1 MITASQPQYP
11 SLLLRCCSTRG
22 SYVFS
27 EVLPLTRSNK
37 AMMSRMRII
46 AATILSIFIA
56 GCAGTTA
63 NSPTATPLASST
75 GTATTAPASS
85 PSATQATTN
94 ALACTA
100 PAAALVEL
108 TEGPYY
114 TANPP
119 QNATL
124 RTAGVAGTALTL
136 TGYVVSTSCQP
147 IANAKLDFWQADGN
161 GNYDNSGYTLR
172 GWQLTD
178 ANGAYRLETVIPGL
192 YPGRTEHIHFKV
204 TVNGKTYTSQL
215 FFPGVSQNSSDS
227 IYSSRMLVTL
237 NTTTSPVTGTYT
249 FVVNVP

>member
-1 MITASQPQYP
+1 
-11 SLLLRCCSTRG
+11 
-22 SYVFS
+22 
-27 EVLPLTRSNK
+27 
-37 AMMSRMRII
+37 MMSRMRLL
-46 AATILSIFIA
+46 AATLLSVLIA

-63 NSPTATPLASST
+63 
-75 GTATTAPASS
+75 TAPTTSPVTTSTASATAS
-85 PSATQATTN
+85 TAVATAAATQASSA

-114 TANPP
+114 KANPP

-124 RTAGVAGTALTL
+124 RTAGVAGTPLTL
-136 TGYVVSTSCQP
+136 TGYVVSKSCQP

-161 GNYDNSGYTLR
+161 GDYDNSGYTLR

-204 TVNGKTYTSQL
+204 TVNGQTYTSQL
-215 FFPGVSQNSSDS
+215 FFPGVSQNASDS
-227 IYSSRMLVTL
+227 IYSAQMLVKL
-237 NTTTSPVTGTYT
+237 NTSTSPVSGTFT
-249 FVVNVP
+249 FVVNVA

>member
-1 MITASQPQYP
+1 
-11 SLLLRCCSTRG
+11 
-22 SYVFS
+22 
-27 EVLPLTRSNK
+27 
-37 AMMSRMRII
+37 MMSGMRLA
-46 AATILSIFIA
+46 AATVLSILIA

-63 NSPTATPLASST
+63 VTPSGSPLATSTVTATSAPTSSSETATKPPTAAV
-75 GTATTAPASS
+75 
-85 PSATQATTN
+85 
-94 ALACTA
+94 ACTT
-100 PAAALVEL
+100 PAQPLVDL

-114 TANPP
+114 KANPP

-124 RTAGVAGTALTL
+124 RTADVLGTPLTL

-204 TVNGKTYTSQL
+204 TVNGKTYASQL
-215 FFPGVSQNSSDS
+215 FFPGVSQNEGDS
-227 IYSSRMLVTL
+227 IYSSQMLVKL
-237 NTTTSPVTGTYT
+237 NTNTSPATATFT
-249 FVVNVP
+249 FVVNVA

>member
-1 MITASQPQYP
+1 
-11 SLLLRCCSTRG
+11 
-22 SYVFS
+22 
-27 EVLPLTRSNK
+27 
-37 AMMSRMRII
+37 MMSRMRIF
-46 AATILSIFIA
+46 AAAVLSVFIA
-56 GCAGTTA
+56 GCAGATA
-63 NSPTATPLASST
+63 TAPSATPTASVTTSAA
-75 GTATTAPASS
+75 TATAAT
-85 PSATQATTN
+85 ATQATTN
-94 ALACTA
+94 AALACTA

-114 TANPP
+114 KANPP

-124 RTAGVAGTALTL
+124 RTTGVAGTPLTL
-136 TGYVVSTSCQP
+136 TGNVVSKSCQP

-204 TVNGKTYTSQL
+204 TVNGASYTSQL
-215 FFPGVSQNSSDS
+215 FFPGVSQNEGDS
-227 IYSSRMLVTL
+227 IYSAQMLVKL
-237 NTTTSPVTGTYT
+237 NTATSPVTGTFT

>member
-1 MITASQPQYP
+1 
-11 SLLLRCCSTRG
+11 
-22 SYVFS
+22 
-27 EVLPLTRSNK
+27 
-37 AMMSRMRII
+37 MMSGMRLV
-46 AATILSIFIA
+46 AAAVLSVLIV

-63 NSPTATPLASST
+63 NAPSATPLA
-75 GTATTAPASS
+75 TATATSAVAPTSS
-85 PSATQATTN
+85 ASATQTTTN
-94 ALACTA
+94 AALGCTA
-100 PAAALVEL
+100 PATALVEL

-114 TANPP
+114 KGNPP

-124 RTAGVAGTALTL
+124 RTVGVTGTPLTL

-204 TVNGKTYTSQL
+204 TVNGQTYTSQL
-215 FFPGVSQNSSDS
+215 FFPGVSQNASDS

-237 NTTTSPVTGTYT
+237 NTSTSPVTGTFT
-249 FVVNVP
+249 FIVNIA

>member
-1 MITASQPQYP
+1 
-11 SLLLRCCSTRG
+11 
-22 SYVFS
+22 
-27 EVLPLTRSNK
+27 
-37 AMMSRMRII
+37 MMSHMRII
-46 AATILSIFIA
+46 AAAVLSVFIA
-56 GCAGTTA
+56 GCAATTA
-63 NSPTATPLASST
+63 TAPSATPTASVTTSAA
-75 GTATTAPASS
+75 TATTAT
-85 PSATQATTN
+85 ATQSTTN
-94 ALACTA
+94 AALACTA

-114 TANPP
+114 KANPP

-124 RTAGVAGTALTL
+124 RTATVAGTPLTL
-136 TGYVVSTSCQP
+136 TGYVVSQSCQP
-147 IANAKLDFWQADGN
+147 IANARLDFWQADGN

-215 FFPGVSQNSSDS
+215 FFPGVSQNEGDS
-227 IYSSRMLVTL
+227 IYSAQMLVKL
-237 NTTTSPVTGTYT
+237 NTATSPVTGTFT

>member
-1 MITASQPQYP
+1 
-11 SLLLRCCSTRG
+11 
-22 SYVFS
+22 
-27 EVLPLTRSNK
+27 
-37 AMMSRMRII
+37 MRLI
-46 AATILSIFIA
+46 AAALLAVVIA
-56 GCAGTTA
+56 GCAGTAAAPSVTQPATSTA
-63 NSPTATPLASST
+63 KATAT
-75 GTATTAPASS
+75 
-85 PSATQATTN
+85 SATQATAA

-100 PAAALVEL
+100 PAQSLVEL
-108 TEGPYY
+108 TEGPYCK
-114 TANPP
+114 ANPP

-124 RTAGVAGTALTL
+124 RTAGVAGTPLTL
-136 TGYVVSTSCQP
+136 TGYVVSTACQP

-215 FFPGVSQNSSDS
+215 FFPGVSQNEGDS

-237 NTTTSPVTGTYT
+237 NTATSPVTGTFT
-249 FVVNVP
+249 FVVNVA

>member
-1 MITASQPQYP
+1 
-11 SLLLRCCSTRG
+11 
-22 SYVFS
+22 
-27 EVLPLTRSNK
+27 
-37 AMMSRMRII
+37 MMSGMRLV
-46 AATILSIFIA
+46 AAAVLSVLIV
-56 GCAGTTA
+56 GCAGPTA
-63 NSPTATPLASST
+63 NAPTATTLA
-75 GTATTAPASS
+75 TATATPSSAPTSS
-85 PSATQATTN
+85 ATATQATN
-94 ALACTA
+94 AALACTA
-100 PAAALVEL
+100 PAQALVEL

-119 QNATL
+119 QNANL
-124 RTAGVAGTALTL
+124 RIAGVAGTPLTL
-136 TGYVVSTSCQP
+136 TGYVVSQSCQP

-215 FFPGVSQNSSDS
+215 FFPGVSQNASDS

-237 NTTTSPVTGTYT
+237 NTSTSPVTGTFT
-249 FVVNVP
+249 FVVNVA